1 MSDDPVQKAKA
12 GLEEAWKAAKTAA
25 GGVKKEIEKAGIA
38 RSIDDAGREIARAA
52 TSVASHLG
60 AELEELG
67 REIRLKAEGAE
78 AGSATEAT
86 PAGPPAAPSTEAKPP
101 PPGEPPA
108 GSDRPAGGVRIA
120 SD

>member
-12 GLEEAWKAAKTAA
+12 GLGEAWKAAKTAA

-38 RSIDDAGREIARAA
+38 KTIDDAGREIARAA

-67 REIRLKAEGAE
+67 REIRLKAEGADAAT
-78 AGSATEAT
+78 AGEPGADAAGATQ
-86 PAGPPAAPSTEAKPP
+86 AGGKTPPA
-101 PPGEPPA
+101 EPPA

>member
-12 GLEEAWKAAKTAA
+12 GLGEAWKAAKTAA
-25 GGVKKEIEKAGIA
+25 DGVKKEIEKAGIA
-38 RSIDDAGREIARAA
+38 KSIDDAGREIARAA

-67 REIRLKAEGAE
+67 REIRLKAEAAEGGEPKDATSEAAPGAPPAE
-78 AGSATEAT
+78 GKTP
-86 PAGPPAAPSTEAKPP
+86 PAGA
-101 PPGEPPA
+101 PA
-108 GSDRPAGGVRIA
+108 GSDRPGGGVRIA